1 MIENQRQYHFT
12 KTQLK
17 GFELTLANTLSG
29 DQGLL
34 EVQLQRD
41 AVQSEIEVLTAQ
53 ITAYEQ
59 LKRGEIVI
67 ELEPLQGI
75 AERLIQARVA
85 VGLTQAQLAAAL
97 RLKPQQIQRYEA
109 SKYASASLARVLEV
123 ARVLQAQGKR

>member
-97 RLKPQQIQRYEA
+97 HLKPQQIQRYEA

-123 ARVLQAQGKR
+123 ARVLQARGKR

>member
-12 KTQLK
+12 KTQLE
-17 GFELTLANTLSG
+17 GFKVTLANTLRG
-29 DQGLL
+29 DQDSL
-34 EVQLQRD
+34 EVQLMRD
-41 AVQSEIEVLTAQ
+41 AVQSEIDVLSAQ
-53 ITAYEQ
+53 LEAYEQ
-59 LKRGEIVI
+59 LRRGEVSI

-97 RLKPQQIQRYEA
+97 KLKPQQIQRYEA

-123 ARVLQAQGKR
+123 ARVLQARGRR

>member
-12 KTQLK
+12 KTQLE
-17 GFELTLANTLSG
+17 GFKVTLANTLRG
-29 DQGLL
+29 DQSSL
-34 EVQLQRD
+34 EVQLERD

-53 ITAYEQ
+53 VVAYEQ
-59 LKRGEIVI
+59 LRRGEITI
-67 ELEPLQGI
+67 ELEPLQNI

-97 RLKPQQIQRYEA
+97 HLKPQQIQRYEA

-123 ARVLQAQGKR
+123 ARVLQMQGKR

>member
-97 RLKPQQIQRYEA
+97 HLKPQQIQRYEA